1 MSSRKTAEKITEVLA
16 NEVRRQTPSHVV
28 EAVVKNASE
37 IPEVAE
43 KVVTEIAENVT
54 SGAPDGRPIVYR

>member
-1 MSSRKTAEKITEVLA
+1 MFFIIKNDSTI
-16 NEVRRQTPSHVV
+16 VV